1 MTWKYTFIPRRKIH
15 HSSANQEKGNILK
28 CTFTPRIIEK
38 DKAKMTQKYTI
49 ALHQKLKSMSTSANH

>member
-1 MTWKYTFIPRRKIH
+1 MTWKYTFIPQRKIH

-38 DKAKMTQKYTI
+38 DKAKMTQKVYHSFAPKTEI
-49 ALHQKLKSMSTSANH
+49 HEY